1 MQHHRGGI
9 QVLQSLRHGNA
20 ASGTWRRQR
29 HRDRGT
35 RRRRF
40 VLPWP
45 RDCSRRGQGDTAQVG
60 MAAAEE
66 DTAPRR
72 AGEAPAEEGTRVV
85 APVEEAPQAGKAL
98 ADARVLMKKG
108 RPNTR
113 GKKRC
118 ARGIEQPARE
128 QPKSRRERRS
138 TRGRRGMPSAQRW
151 PKMQSGGP
159 AIQNSDTKGH
169 RYKICWRGVFG
180 LLFVYLAISPNIQEL
195 LEML

>member
-1 MQHHRGGI
+1 MQQHRGGI

-20 ASGTWRRQR
+20 AAGTWRRQR

-35 RRRRF
+35 RWRRF

-60 MAAAEE
+60 MASAEE

-113 GKKRC
+113 GKKRF

-138 TRGRRGMPSAQRW
+138 TRGRRGMPSAR
-151 PKMQSGGP
+151 PL
-159 AIQNSDTKGH
+159 IQNED
-169 RYKICWRGVFG
+169 RR
-180 LLFVYLAISPNIQEL
+180 
-195 LEML
+195 

>member
-1 MQHHRGGI
+1 M
-9 QVLQSLRHGNA
+9 
-20 ASGTWRRQR
+20 
-29 HRDRGT
+29 
-35 RRRRF
+35 
-40 VLPWP
+40 
-45 RDCSRRGQGDTAQVG
+45 AQVG

-72 AGEAPAEEGTRVV
+72 AEEAPVEEGTRVV

-169 RYKICWRGVFG
+169 RYKICWMGVFG